1 MIRIQR
7 VLAASLALA
16 TLFACSEPEP
26 AATPPKTVR
35 PVTSTTLTGTVGQA
49 VPGGVTVYII
59 DYSDRPMEDVKVAFS
74 IIGGDG
80 SISSQLVLTNGEGL
94 AHVEWTLGQTAGTN
108 EVVASIF
115 GIDSTAHFVATAN
128 PAAASGL
135 SITPRVVRIPSS
147 STAGSLAGRV
157 VDQFG
162 NPLSGTVTYTSR
174 NPAIVTVNS
183 S

>member
-35 PVTSTTLTGTVGQA
+35 PVTPTTLTGTVGQP
-49 VPGGVTVYII
+49 VSGGVTVYII
-59 DYSDRPMEDVKVAFS
+59 DYSDRAMEGVKVAFS

-80 SISSQLVLTNGEGL
+80 SISSRLVVTDGDGL
-94 AHVEWTLGQTAGTN
+94 AHIEWTLGQTAGTN

-115 GIDSTAHFVATAN
+115 GVDSTPHFLATGT
-128 PAAASGL
+128 PAAAAAL
-135 SITPRVVRIPSS
+135 SITPRVVRIP
-147 STAGSLAGRV
+147 T
-157 VDQFG
+157 
-162 NPLSGTVTYTSR
+162 
-174 NPAIVTVNS
+174 
-183 S
+183 